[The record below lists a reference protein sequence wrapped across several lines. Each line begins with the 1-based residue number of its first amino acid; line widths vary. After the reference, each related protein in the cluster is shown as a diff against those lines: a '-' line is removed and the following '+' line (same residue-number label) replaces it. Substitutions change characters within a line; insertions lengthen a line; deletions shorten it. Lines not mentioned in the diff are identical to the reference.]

1 MRPGIVPAALLF
13 VALGLALAFGSR
25 SARAASLFA
34 LLATLGVFSFLPVP
48 RAWLDGV
55 FLGCW
60 IAVIATLASVY
71 LRRELGL
78 VATLVLSVDA
88 GIWATAVLSVSGSR
102 FDLVKAVPC
111 SFVVV
116 PASWVVRRYGSVPVK
131 VVSSWLIAIAVLAIT
146 LQFIPVTPGYQP
158 DHLE

>member
-1 MRPGIVPAALLF
+1 MRPGSVPAALLC
-13 VALGLALAFGSR
+13 VALGLALAFSR
-25 SARAASLFA
+25 SNARAASLLT
-34 LLATLGVFSFLPVP
+34 LLATLGVFSFLPAP

-60 IAVIATLASVY
+60 LAVIATLASVY
-71 LRRELGL
+71 RRRELGL
-78 VATLVLSVDA
+78 VAALVLSVDA

-102 FDLVKAVPC
+102 LDLLKAVPC
-111 SFVVV
+111 SLVVV
-116 PASWVVRRYGSVPVK
+116 PASCVVRRYGSVSVK
-131 VVSSWLIAIAVLAIT
+131 VVSSWIIAIAVLAIT